1 MALRTIGGGD
11 MNLLRTAAN
20 IETTHQDTIRTGH
33 LVRAGTSS
41 NYCVNS
47 TANNDTLTRWP
58 IGRVVSIEKGSQVCT
73 VEWFNVRAMVT
84 QKYSTVGSRSSNV
97 IMANDKSTI
106 TGSAT
111 KAAQDNTYIWGVDTG
126 NTTMTFLVF

>member
-1 MALRTIGGGD
+1 MAIRSIGGGD
-11 MNLLRTAAN
+11 INLLRTAAN
-20 IETTHQDTIRTGH
+20 IETTHQDTIKVGH

-47 TANNDTLTRWP
+47 TANNTSLNTVP
-58 IGRVVSIEKGSQVCT
+58 IGRVVSIEKGSKVCT
-73 VEWFNVRAMVT
+73 VEWFNVKAMVT

-111 KAAQDNTYIWGVDTG
+111 CGAQDNTYIWGVDTG
-126 NTTMTFLVF
+126 NTKMTFLVM

>member
-1 MALRTIGGGD
+1 MALRTMGGGD

-20 IETTHQDTIRTGH
+20 IETTHQDTIAIGH

-47 TANNDTLTRWP
+47 TANNTSLNTVP
-58 IGRVVSIEKGSQVCT
+58 IGRVASIEKGSKVCT

-84 QKYSTVGSRSSNV
+84 QKYSTVASRSSNV
-97 IMANDKSTI
+97 IMANDMSTI

-111 KAAQDNTYIWGVDTG
+111 CAAQDNTYVWGVDTG
-126 NTTMTFLVF
+126 NTTLTFLVM